1 MDISNN
7 SREQLLAELETSR
20 EQISI
25 LKEENQRLKNDKKR
39 LNYSYEGFLSQTA
52 LDFLELPLKQDIYQ
66 FIAGKIGKL
75 IGEGFVIISIYN
87 PDLEILKIKC
97 IDGDAKK
104 IQIIRDT
111 FPEEDLH
118 DFEVQW
124 NDLSQNGRE
133 SLSKNQLYPV
143 EGGLFEVMGGQL
155 PREDCHNLEEKLNI
169 VEIYAIGFKWED
181 RLYGTASIFLSNEVS
196 SEDSGAIQ
204 TMVNLAAV
212 ALKNRTAEEALRVS
226 EERFRKLFNNAN
238 DSIFLHKLTKDGI
251 SGKFVE
257 INSVASHIL
266 GYTHDELLEMSPKD
280 IEDIE
285 SFKESNHTRDIYKK
299 DKITFETALISK
311 GGVKIPVEINTHI
324 FTLNHDK
331 LSLSIARDITERKK
345 MEKEIQVSLEE
356 KEMLLREIHHRVK
369 NNLMIISSLL
379 NLQSRYIKDKEVLDV
394 FKDSQNRARSMAL
407 IHDRLYQSS
416 HLKSIDIGDYI
427 QTLAGDLFRTYVT
440 DSERISLNFDVEDV
454 MIDINT
460 MIPLGL
466 IVNELLSNC
475 LKHAFP
481 DERSGQIDI
490 AFHYNP
496 PKYRLTVTDNGVG
509 FPENID
515 YRKTKS
521 LGLRLVNILTDQIDG
536 TMEFNGEN
544 GTQFG
549 IEFEE
554 KKYVYK

>member
-1 MDISNN
+1 MDISNK
-7 SREQLLAELETSR
+7 SREKLLAELETSR
-20 EQISI
+20 EQISM
-25 LKEENQRLKNDKKR
+25 LKEENKRLKNDKKR
-39 LNYSYEGFLSQTA
+39 LTYSYEGFLSQTA

-87 PDLEILKIKC
+87 PDLEIFKIKS
-97 IDGDAKK
+97 IDGNAKK
-104 IQIIRDT
+104 IKIIKET
-111 FPEEDLH
+111 FPEEDLYN
-118 DFEVQW
+118 FEVQW
-124 NDLSQNGRE
+124 NALSGKGRE
-133 SLSKNQLYPV
+133 FLSKNQLYSV
-143 EGGLFEVMGGQL
+143 EGGLFEVMGEQL
-155 PREDCHNLEEKLNI
+155 PREDCHILEEKLNI

-181 RLYGTASIFLSNEVS
+181 KLYGSASIFLSKELS
-196 SEDSGAIQ
+196 LEDSGAIQ

-238 DSIFLHKLTKDGI
+238 DAIFLHKLTKDGI

-257 INSVASHIL
+257 INSVASQIL
-266 GYTHDELLEMSPKD
+266 GYTHDELLEMAPK
-280 IEDIE
+280 DIE
-285 SFKESNHTRDIYKK
+285 SFKESNHIRDLYKK

-427 QTLAGDLFRTYVT
+427 QTLAADLFRTYVT

-454 MIDINT
+454 MMDINT

-490 AFHYNP
+490 TFHYNP

-544 GTQFG
+544 GTQFC

>member
-20 EQISI
+20 EQISM
-25 LKEENQRLKNDKKR
+25 LKEENQRLKNDKNR

-66 FIAGKIGKL
+66 FIAGKIWKL

-87 PDLEILKIKC
+87 PDLEILKIKS
-97 IDGDAKK
+97 IDGDVKK
-104 IQIIRDT
+104 IKIIKDT
-111 FPEEDLH
+111 FPEEDLY

-124 NDLSQNGRE
+124 NALSGKGRE
-133 SLSKNQLYPV
+133 FLSKNQLHPV

-155 PREDCHNLEEKLNI
+155 PREDCHILEEKLNI
-169 VEIYAIGFKWED
+169 VETYAIGFKWED
-181 RLYGTASIFLSNEVS
+181 KLYGSASIFMSKELSL
-196 SEDSGAIQ
+196 EDSGAIQ

-212 ALKNRTAEEALRVS
+212 ALKNRTAEDALRVS

-238 DSIFLHKLTKDGI
+238 DAIFLHKLTKDGI

-257 INSVASHIL
+257 INSVASQIL

-285 SFKESNHTRDIYKK
+285 SFKESNHIRDLYKK

-345 MEKEIQVSLEE
+345 MEKEIQISLEE

-407 IHDRLYQSS
+407 IHDRLYHSS

-454 MIDINT
+454 MMDINT

-490 AFHYNP
+490 GFHYNH
-496 PKYRLTVTDNGVG
+496 PKFRLTVTDNGVG

-544 GTQFG
+544 GTQFV